1 MRPLAV
7 AEGMRTDYV
16 QRKRHPLR
24 KQGAI
29 DTMVQGEVLS
39 KDVVF

>member
-1 MRPLAV
+1 MRPPAI
-7 AEGMRTDYV
+7 AESIRTDYV

-29 DTMVQGEVLS
+29 DTMLQGEVLS